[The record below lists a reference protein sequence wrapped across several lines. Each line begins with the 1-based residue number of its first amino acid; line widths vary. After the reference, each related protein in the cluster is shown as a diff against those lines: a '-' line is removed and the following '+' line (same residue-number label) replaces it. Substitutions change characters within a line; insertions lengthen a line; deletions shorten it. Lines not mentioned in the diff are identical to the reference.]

1 MANTARSATATA
13 SLERQ
18 PMARAP
24 DRERSS
30 LGRVR
35 APPDLRIPAVAA
47 EDSNSGRVGIFSTA
61 AISPSKQ
68 LLGYPACCL
77 YRASMR
83 PFESPLPRP
92 VPTGLAQESLAKQQI
107 KTTACH
113 PSRNRLAAHQ
123 RRVLLRNLQC
133 GD

>member
-1 MANTARSATATA
+1 
-13 SLERQ
+13 
-18 PMARAP
+18 MARAP

-47 EDSNSGRVGIFSTA
+47 EGSNSGRVGIFSTA

-77 YRASMR
+77 CQAPIRPSKFRFRALS
-83 PFESPLPRP
+83 
-92 VPTGLAQESLAKQQI
+92 
-107 KTTACH
+107 
-113 PSRNRLAAHQ
+113 RLASRKKVSRSSRS
-123 RRVLLRNLQC
+123 RRPPAIRAATAWRRISDAC
-133 GD
+133 Y